1 MLQAR
6 EGKSVRRRGEAEE
19 SNATLYVPL
28 TVRAENADG
37 DPATSLPTLEY
48 RDCSDPAAHWTLQPE
63 GESAGRCSFFVR
75 GELSAACSLREARD
89 RHDFVYVVA
98 GFSMRDYGSRAMR
111 HWEVFSRV
119 SSRYYHYG
127 N

>member
-6 EGKSVRRRGEAEE
+6 EGRSVRRRGEAEE
-19 SNATLYVPL
+19 NNAVLYIPFS
-28 TVRAENADG
+28 VRAENADG
-37 DPATSLPTLEY
+37 EPVTFLPALEY

-63 GESAGRCSFFVR
+63 GESAGRASFFVR
-75 GELSAACSLREARD
+75 GELTAPVSLAAARE

-98 GFSMRDYGSRAMR
+98 GFSLRDYGSHGMR

-127 N
+127 S